1 MTNTEKYN
9 QTFIA
14 SFGVKEQELQKLAYQ
29 GIDAWDSVGHMNL
42 ITHLEETFDIMFE
55 TDDIINFNSYT
66 KGYEILE
73 RYGIGF

>member
-1 MTNTEKYN
+1 MTNIEKYN
-9 QTFIA
+9 QTFIT
-14 SFGVKEQELQKLAYQ
+14 SFGVKEQDLQKLAYQ

-42 ITHLEETFDIMFE
+42 ITQLEETFDIMFE
-55 TDDIINFNSYT
+55 TDDIINFNSYI